1 MQPTQKPKNKKHCIK
16 LTNQK
21 TRPQNKFG
29 IDYFK
34 KRTKI
39 KMSFFQK
46 PSRLYFY
53 IDEHYAFERNDQ
65 IFIG

>member
-1 MQPTQKPKNKKHCIK
+1 MQPTQKQKYQNRCIK

-39 KMSFFQK
+39 NVLFFKTK
-46 PSRLYFY
+46 PTLFIY
-53 IDEHYAFERNDQ
+53 IKYGN
-65 IFIG
+65 ICW